1 MRILVIISSP
11 RKKNTFD
18 AVRRIEEL
26 HMGVSS
32 CEYEYVFLK
41 DINLM
46 NCTGCHVCLTRGE
59 QFCPLRDD
67 RDLIIS
73 KIEASDAVILASPN
87 HTMNVNWR
95 MKNFIDRF
103 SYLMHRPRYFGQRFV
118 VLITSGSFRGVKQAM
133 NALAPMA
140 SGGKVISRIGVM
152 SSPGMNEAKRNGQE
166 KKLRREALRFA
177 RSMAK
182 PFVFKPSLAYL
193 MWFSAFKALAGLNQK
208 ESPAD
213 FEYYA
218 NKNFFVETK
227 LAAYQRLTI
236 RSSTA
241 LFGLLVKMGL
251 V

>member
-1 MRILVIISSP
+1 
-11 RKKNTFD
+11 
-18 AVRRIEEL
+18 
-26 HMGVSS
+26 
-32 CEYEYVFLK
+32 
-41 DINLM
+41 
-46 NCTGCHVCLTRGE
+46 
-59 QFCPLRDD
+59 
-67 RDLIIS
+67 
-73 KIEASDAVILASPN
+73 
-87 HTMNVNWR
+87 MNVNWR

-103 SYLMHRPRYFGQRFV
+103 SYLMHRPRYFGQRFM

-177 RSMAK
+177 RIMAK

-236 RSSTA
+236 RSSIA